1 MQTYKD
7 DELEELKELK
17 SDTKAFRNKLYKIIA
32 DQFSNEPK
40 VFESIANE
48 QFGKIFGH
56 MVYDIG
62 IGFRISNVKR
72 KAVQCLNPRI
82 FKLKWFSCS
91 LILDDKR
98 NYRPIYKLW
107 IDSKLI

>member
-7 DELEELKELK
+7 DELEELRSK
-17 SDTKAFRNKLYKIIA
+17 TKAFKNEIFETIA
-32 DQFSNEPK
+32 DQFSIEPYETK
-40 VFESIANE
+40 TIEKD
-48 QFGKIFGH
+48 GKISGQN
-56 MVYDIG
+56 VVNEIG
-62 IGFRISNVKR
+62 LKVSKVNR
-72 KAVQCLNPRI
+72 KAAQCLNPRI

-98 NYRPIYKLW
+98 NYRPIYKFW